1 MRNYADYEQFCPRC
15 RTRGIIR
22 SRDGIV
28 YYPCG
33 SVFDGSKGEFR
44 TINCEFRRISSI
56 EALQEAEVVLDVLL
70 NSKIEHTGEK
80 SWDKPRFHE
89 GQIKN
94 LLWDADTLQ
103 AVLNNADSFMGTR
116 LLSTKVMHQVWV
128 IDPAFITADKNMVI
142 GTQFFADDRILG
154 MIQLLQPL
162 QGWPN
167 VAPFSRWGYPYYW
180 GDVITNYE
188 QAQAAAVYTWLQ
200 QPYVTQEPAVQHSR
214 QVRREAER
222 KGKSLSNISVIQ
234 FRKPIKSTVRGI
246 EHTSNREL
254 HCCFERTGFTRRQPC
269 GPKNSLRKVVWVAPT
284 IVGNPEMP
292 FKPKGGKLYRVSK

>member
-28 YYPCG
+28 HYPCG
-33 SVFDGSKGEFR
+33 SVFDGNKGEFR

-70 NSKIEHTGEK
+70 GSKIEHTGEK
-80 SWDKPRFHE
+80 SWDKPRFYT
-89 GQIKN
+89 GSIKN
-94 LLWDADTLQ
+94 LLWDADILQ
-103 AVLNNADSFMGTR
+103 AVLQNAESFMGAVVPY
-116 LLSTKVMHQVWV
+116 TKTMHQVWV
-128 IDPAFITADKNMVI
+128 VDPALTTSDSNMVI

-154 MIQLLQPL
+154 MIRLLQPL
-162 QGWPN
+162 KGWPN
-167 VAPFSRWGYPYYW
+167 VAPFAWWCHPYYW
-180 GDVITNYE
+180 GEPIEHIE

-200 QPYVTQEPAVQHSR
+200 QPYVTQEPAIQHSR

-234 FRKPIKSTVRGI
+234 FRKPEGTR
-246 EHTSNREL
+246 SNVNESGSSREL
-254 HCCFERTGFTRRQPC
+254 HCCFERTGFTRRQPY
-269 GPKNSLRKVVWVAPT
+269 GPKNGLRKIVWVAPT
-284 IVGNPEMP
+284 IVGNPELP
-292 FKPKGGKLYRVSK
+292 FKPRWQII

>member
-28 YYPCG
+28 NYPCG
-33 SVFDGSKGEFR
+33 SVFDGNKGEFR

-70 NSKIEHTGEK
+70 GSTIEHTGQK
-80 SWDKPRFHE
+80 SWDKPRFHV
-89 GQIKN
+89 GQVKS
-94 LLWDADTLQ
+94 LLWDAEILQ
-103 AVLNNADSFMGTR
+103 AVFNNANSFMGAIVPY
-116 LLSTKVMHQVWV
+116 TKTMHQVWV
-128 IDPAFITADKNMVI
+128 IDPAFITADNNMVI

-162 QGWPN
+162 KGWPT
-167 VAPFSRWGYPYYW
+167 VAPFSRWGHPYYW

-188 QAQAAAVYTWLQ
+188 QAQAAAAYTWLQ
-200 QPYVTQEPAVQHSR
+200 QPYVTQEPAVQYSR
-214 QVRREAER
+214 QVRRHAEQ
-222 KGKSLSNISVIQ
+222 KGEVLKNINVIQ
-234 FRKPIKSTVRGI
+234 FRKPEGTRGTI
-246 EHTSNREL
+246 SSETTREL
-254 HCCFERTGFTRRQPC
+254 HCCFERTGFTRRQPY
-269 GPKNSLRKVVWVAPT
+269 GPKNGLRKIVWVAPT
-284 IVGNPEMP
+284 FVGNPELP